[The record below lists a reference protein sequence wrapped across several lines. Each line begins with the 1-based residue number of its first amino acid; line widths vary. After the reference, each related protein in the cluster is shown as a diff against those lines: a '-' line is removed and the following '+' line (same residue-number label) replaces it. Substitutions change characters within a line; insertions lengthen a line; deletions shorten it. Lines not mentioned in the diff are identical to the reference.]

1 MILLKHR
8 NTGKIIEGCEMGKS
22 ISFDTYLIEEFL
34 KDRQQAEAYLK
45 EAIEEGDLQLL
56 QMSIENLIK
65 AGYGSFAITSKDLL
79 TPTDIQLKQQTLEA
93 KI

>member
-1 MILLKHR
+1 
-8 NTGKIIEGCEMGKS
+8 MGKS

-34 KDRQQAEAYLK
+34 KDPQQAEAYLK

-79 TPTDIQLKQQTLEA
+79 TRTDIQLKQQTLEA